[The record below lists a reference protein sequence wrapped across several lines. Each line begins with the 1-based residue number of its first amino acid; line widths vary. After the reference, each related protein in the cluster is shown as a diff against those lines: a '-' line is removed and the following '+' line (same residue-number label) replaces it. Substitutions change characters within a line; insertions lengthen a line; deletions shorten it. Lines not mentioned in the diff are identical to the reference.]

1 MIIDRVFTPS
11 LAQVAYLIADEASGD
26 VAVIDPRRDIQA
38 YLHWA
43 TEHGLRISAILE
55 THVHA
60 DFVSGAPELAATTG
74 APLYASRQGQQDFPH
89 TPLDDGGEIHVG
101 RLVLRAIA
109 TPGHTPEHLSYLL
122 IDPAQGPEPVA
133 LFSGDALFV
142 GEVGRPDLLGESQTQ
157 TLASQLY
164 TTVSDTLSGLPD
176 AVVVYPGHTA
186 GSSCGRNIGDSP
198 TTTIGDEKR
207 FNYAFRPKSEDEFIS
222 TVLSGMPLAPTY
234 YPELKRVNKE
244 GAPPIE
250 TLTSGAALSPQVVA
264 ARARSGALV
273 IDGRGQEAFGE
284 GHIPGSVALGLGP
297 NFLTWAGWLAP
308 YDLPLILV
316 LDDPA
321 QYPDAVREL
330 RRIGLDGVDGFL
342 DGGITAWKAAGLP
355 VEPLAQITV
364 EGLHA
369 RLEEDADPPLV
380 LDVRREDEWVEGH
393 IDGAS
398 HRFAGEIAQGASIP
412 FDPGQEIAIIC
423 GTGYRSSVV
432 ASLLQ
437 PRGYT
442 SLINVTGGMQAWNE
456 AKLPTVR

>member
-11 LAQVAYLIADEASGD
+11 LAQVAYLIADETTGN

-38 YLHWA
+38 YLNWA
-43 TEHGLRISAILE
+43 TEHDLRISAVLE

-60 DFVSGAPELAATTG
+60 DFVSGAPELAVATG
-74 APLYASRQGQQDFPH
+74 APLYASRQGRQDFPH
-89 TPLDDGGEIHVG
+89 TPLDDGDEVRVG
-101 RLVLRAIA
+101 SLILRAIA
-109 TPGHTPEHLSYLL
+109 TPGHTPEHLAYLL
-122 IDPAQGPEPVA
+122 INPAQGPEPVA

-142 GEVGRPDLLGESQTQ
+142 GEVGRPDLLGELQTH

-164 TTVSDTLSGLPD
+164 TTVSETLSGLPD

-186 GSSCGRNIGDSP
+186 GSSCGRKIGDSP

-207 FNYAFRPKSEDEFIS
+207 FNYAFRPKTEDEFIS

-234 YPELKRVNKE
+234 YPELKRINKE
-244 GAPPIE
+244 GAAPIDA
-250 TLTSGAALSPQVVA
+250 LKNGAALSPEEVA
-264 ARARSGALV
+264 ARARSGAMV

-308 YDLPLILV
+308 YDRNLILV
-316 LDDPA
+316 LDEPT
-321 QYPDAVREL
+321 QYPEAVKEL
-330 RRIGLDGVDGFL
+330 RRVGLDQVEGFL
-342 DGGITAWKAAGLP
+342 DGGIAAWKAAGHP
-355 VEPLAQITV
+355 VATLAQITV
-364 EGLHA
+364 DGLHS
-369 RLEEDADPPLV
+369 RLEEDSDPPLV

-393 IDGAS
+393 IDGAR
-398 HRFAGEIAQGASIP
+398 HRFAGEIAQGASVP
-412 FDPGQEIAIIC
+412 FEPGQEIAIIC
-423 GTGYRSSVV
+423 GSGYRSSVV

-442 SLINVTGGMQAWNE
+442 SLINVSGGMEAWNE

>member
-11 LAQVAYLIADEASGD
+11 LAQVAYLVADETTGD
-26 VAVIDPRRDIQA
+26 LAVIDPRRDIQA
-38 YLHWA
+38 CLDWA
-43 TEHGLRISAILE
+43 SEHSLRISAILE

-60 DFVSGAPELAATTG
+60 DFVSGAPELAAATG

-89 TPLDDGGEIHVG
+89 TPLDDGDEVRVG
-101 RLVLRAIA
+101 TLILRAIA

-122 IDPAQGPEPVA
+122 INPAQGPEPVA

-142 GEVGRPDLLGESQTQ
+142 GEVGRPDLLGESQTK

-164 TTVSDTLSGLPD
+164 TTVSETLSGLPD
-176 AVVVYPGHTA
+176 ALTVYPGHTA
-186 GSSCGRNIGDSP
+186 GSSCGRKIGDSP

-244 GAPPIE
+244 GAAPIE
-250 TLTSGAALSPQVVA
+250 SLKPGSALSTEEVTERV
-264 ARARSGALV
+264 RSGALV
-273 IDGRGQEAFGE
+273 IDGRGQDAFGE

-308 YDLPLILV
+308 YDRSLILV

-330 RRIGLDGVDGFL
+330 RRIGLDQVDGFL
-342 DGGITAWKAAGLP
+342 DGGIAAWKATGHP

-364 EGLHA
+364 DGLRA
-369 RLEEDADPPLV
+369 RLEEEASPPLV
-380 LDVRREDEWVEGH
+380 LDVRREDEWEEGH
-393 IDGAS
+393 IEGAG

-412 FDPGQEIAIIC
+412 FDPGQETAIIC
-423 GTGYRSSVV
+423 GTGYRSSLV

-437 PRGYT
+437 ARGHT
-442 SLINVTGGMQAWNE
+442 SLINVSAGMEAWNE
-456 AKLPTVR
+456 ASLPTVQ